1 MGSTVGQKI
10 GYYGVQTSTQ
20 VIPPPPPPF
29 RERLYGIV
37 TDLIRDL
44 IFLKKK

>member
-1 MGSTVGQKI
+1 MGSIVGQKI
-10 GYYGVQTSTQ
+10 DYYGVQTSTQ
-20 VIPPPPPPF
+20 VPSP
-29 RERLYGIV
+29 ERLYGIV

>member
-1 MGSTVGQKI
+1 MGSIVGQKI
-10 GYYGVQTSTQ
+10 DYYGVQTSTQ
-20 VIPPPPPPF
+20 VIPPP

-44 IFLKKK
+44 IFLKKKWR

>member
-1 MGSTVGQKI
+1 MGSIVGQKI
-10 GYYGVQTSTQ
+10 DYYGVQTSTQ
-20 VIPPPPPPF
+20 VIPPPPP

-44 IFLKKK
+44 IFKKKK

>member
-1 MGSTVGQKI
+1 MGYIVGQKI
-10 GYYGVQTSTQ
+10 DYYGVQTSTQ
-20 VIPPPPPPF
+20 VPPPP
-29 RERLYGIV
+29 ERLYGIV